1 MANPPPLRP
10 RHHQPVAG
18 EITRTDADLP
28 GEVRR
33 ARLRTAAVAAAIS
46 GTRPA
51 SPSLVATASGAIARL
66 LLTIPRYAVQGG
78 AGNPYAAV
86 YRDLIAKLPAA
97 TELVILTHD
106 AVADDVRGWLAAAG
120 RSGRTTPGHD
130 EVVVTDDFL
139 GFSVWAEDAYVVISE
154 DADGAAGTAGAP
166 HAFVEPAAFPRYGD
180 ALVADQVS
188 SAAQLGLYQAPLH
201 LQGGNVLIGD
211 DFFFIGIDYPLLT
224 FAEGILTAPSQ
235 AGEDELLRQVYRRY
249 LDAERTFVPVG
260 TTLPVPSAA
269 RREIRLQGVTWIEEI
284 YAGNAPGTRQPIF
297 HIDMFVSLAGRG
309 ADGRYRVLVGDPRM
323 AAQLTGEPL
332 QPHAMASVF
341 DDIARDLARRGYV
354 VTRTPLPL
362 VYADDADARVRSW
375 YFATSNNVLV
385 HAPDGTRPSV
395 YIPTYAHGPFA
406 DTLAATDQRNAEI
419 WESLGYD
426 VVALG
431 DFHPFAINLGAAHC
445 IKKYLAR
452 G

>member
-1 MANPPPLRP
+1 MADPLPLRP
-10 RHHQPVAG
+10 RHHPPVAG
-18 EITRTDADLP
+18 EISRTDVDLP
-28 GEVRR
+28 DDVRR
-33 ARLRTAAVAAAIS
+33 ARLRTAAVAASIS
-46 GTRPA
+46 GTRPSA
-51 SPSLVATASGAIARL
+51 PALVGSAAGAIARL
-66 LLTIPRYAVQGG
+66 LLTIPSYAVEGG
-78 AGNPYAAV
+78 AGNPYGVA
-86 YRDLIAKLPAA
+86 YRDLIAKLPAPTA
-97 TELVILTHD
+97 LVILTHD
-106 AVADDVRGWLAAAG
+106 AVAGDVRGWLAAG
-120 RSGRTTPGHD
+120 GRTTPGHD

-139 GFSVWAEDAYVVISE
+139 GFSVWAEDAYVVIS
-154 DADGAAGTAGAP
+154 DGAGGAASGA

-188 SAAQLGLYQAPLH
+188 AAAQLGLYQAPLH

-224 FAEGILTAPSQ
+224 FEEGILTAPTQ

-260 TTLPVPSAA
+260 TTLPVPAA
-269 RREIRLQGVTWIEEI
+269 QRREFRLQGVTWVEDL
-284 YAGNAPGTRQPIF
+284 YAGNAPGTRQPLF

-309 ADGRYRVLVGDPRM
+309 EDGRYRVLVGDPRA
-323 AAQLTGEPL
+323 AAQLTNEPL
-332 QPHAMASVF
+332 QPHAMAAVF
-341 DDIARDLARRGYV
+341 DDIARDLARRGYA

-362 VYADDADARVRSW
+362 VYSDDPDARVRSW

-385 HAPDGTRPSV
+385 HAPEGARPSV
-395 YIPTYAHGPFA
+395 FIPTYAHGPFA
-406 DTLAATDQRNAEI
+406 DTLAATDRRNAEI
-419 WESLGYD
+419 WEGLGYE
-426 VVALG
+426 VVALA

>member
-1 MANPPPLRP
+1 MADDPPPLRP
-10 RHHQPVAG
+10 RHHPPVAG
-18 EITRTDADLP
+18 EVHRRDADLP
-28 GEVRR
+28 ADVRR
-33 ARLRTAAVAAAIS
+33 ARLRTAAVAASIS
-46 GTRPA
+46 GTRPS
-51 SPSLVATASGAIARL
+51 SPSLVATAQGAIARL
-66 LLTIPRYAVQGG
+66 LLTIPSYAVEGG
-78 AGNPYAAV
+78 ARNPYGV
-86 YRDLIAKLPAA
+86 VLGDLIAKLPAE

-106 AVADDVRGWLAAAG
+106 AVADEVRGWLAGAG
-120 RSGRTTPGHD
+120 RDAQSRDT
-130 EVVVTDDFL
+130 VVATDDFL

-154 DADGAAGTAGAP
+154 DAEDGGAA
-166 HAFVEPAAFPRYGD
+166 HAFVEPAAFPRNGD

-188 SAAQLGLYQAPLH
+188 GAGGLGLYQAPLH

-224 FAEGILTAPSQ
+224 FDEGILTAPSP
-235 AGEDELLRQVYRRY
+235 AGEDELLREVYRRY

-260 TTLPVPSAA
+260 TTLPVPPAA
-269 RREIRLQGVTWIEEI
+269 RREFRLQGVTWREEI

-309 ADGRYRVLVGDPRM
+309 DDGRARVLVGDPRL

-332 QPHAMASVF
+332 QPHAMAPVF
-341 DDIARDLARRGYV
+341 DDIARDLGRRGYAV
-354 VTRTPLPL
+354 LRTPLPL
-362 VYADDADARVRSW
+362 VYSDDPDARLRSW

-385 HAPDGTRPSV
+385 HAPQGERPTV

-406 DTLAATDQRNAEI
+406 DILAATDRRNAEI
-419 WESLGYD
+419 WEALGYA

-452 G
+452 A

>member
-1 MANPPPLRP
+1 MAADPLPLRP
-10 RHHQPVAG
+10 RHHPPVAG
-18 EITRTDADLP
+18 EVHRRDADLP
-28 GEVRR
+28 ADVRR
-33 ARLRTAAVAAAIS
+33 ARLRTAAVAASIS
-46 GTRPA
+46 GTRPT
-51 SPSLVATASGAIARL
+51 SPSLVATAQGAIARL
-66 LLTIPRYAVQGG
+66 LLTIPSYAVEGG
-78 AGNPYAAV
+78 ARNPYGVV
-86 YRDLIAKLPAA
+86 YRDLIGKLPAE
-97 TELVILTHD
+97 TELVVLTHD
-106 AVADDVRGWLAAAG
+106 AVAGAVRGWLAGAG
-120 RSGRTTPGHD
+120 RTAQGRD
-130 EVVVTDDFL
+130 IVVATDDFL

-154 DADGAAGTAGAP
+154 DDDAGSGAA

-188 SAAQLGLYQAPLH
+188 DAGRLGLYQAPLH

-211 DFFFIGIDYPLLT
+211 DFFFVGLDYPLLT
-224 FAEGILTAPSQ
+224 FEEGILTAPSP
-235 AGEDELLRQVYRRY
+235 AGEDELLREVYRRY

-269 RREIRLQGVTWIEEI
+269 RREFRLGGATWVEEI

-309 ADGRYRVLVGDPRM
+309 DDGRARVLVGDPRL
-323 AAQLTGEPL
+323 AARLTGEPL
-332 QPHAMASVF
+332 QAHAMAPVF
-341 DDIARDLARRGYV
+341 DDIARDLGRRGYAV
-354 VTRTPLPL
+354 LRTPLPL
-362 VYADDADARVRSW
+362 VYSDDPDARLRSW

-385 HAPDGTRPSV
+385 HAPEGKRPTV

-406 DTLAATDQRNAEI
+406 DTLAATDRANAEI
-419 WESLGYD
+419 WEALGYD

>member
-1 MANPPPLRP
+1 MAETPPLRP
-10 RHHQPVAG
+10 RHHPPVAG
-18 EITRTDADLP
+18 EITRTDADVP
-28 GEVRR
+28 GDVRR
-33 ARLRTAAVAAAIS
+33 ARLRTAAVAASIS
-46 GTRPA
+46 GTRPS
-51 SPSLVATASGAIARL
+51 SPSLVATAAGAIARL
-66 LLTIPRYAVQGG
+66 LLTIPRYAVEGD
-78 AGNPYAAV
+78 PYGVV
-86 YRDLIAKLPAA
+86 YRDLIAKLPAQ

-106 AVADDVRGWLAAAG
+106 AVAADVRGWLAAAG
-120 RSGRTTPGHD
+120 RTTQGRD

-139 GFSVWAEDAYVVISE
+139 GFSVWAEDAYVVISHDDGGDGG
-154 DADGAAGTAGAP
+154 DA

-211 DFFFIGIDYPLLT
+211 DFFFVGIDYPLLT
-224 FAEGILTAPSQ
+224 FEEGILTAPTR

-260 TTLPVPSAA
+260 TTLPVPPAA
-269 RREIRLQGVTWIEEI
+269 RRELRLQGATWVEEI

-309 ADGRYRVLVGDPRM
+309 DDGRYRVLVGDPRA
-323 AAQLTGEPL
+323 AAQLTNEPL

-341 DDIARDLARRGYV
+341 DDVARDLARRGYA

-362 VYADDADARVRSW
+362 VYSDDPDARVRSW

-385 HAPDGTRPSV
+385 HAPDGARPSV

-406 DTLAATDQRNAEI
+406 DTLAATDRRNAEI
-419 WESLGYD
+419 WEGLGYD
-426 VVALG
+426 VVALE

>member
-1 MANPPPLRP
+1 MADTPPLRR
-10 RHHQPVAG
+10 RHHPPVAG
-18 EITRTDADLP
+18 EITRTDADVP
-28 GEVRR
+28 DDVRR
-33 ARLRTAAVAAAIS
+33 ARLRTAAVAAPIS
-46 GTRPA
+46 GTRPS
-51 SPSLVATASGAIARL
+51 SPSLVATAAGAIARL
-66 LLTIPRYAVQGG
+66 LLTIPSYAVQGG
-78 AGNPYAAV
+78 EDNPYGVV
-86 YRDLIAKLPAA
+86 YRDLIAKLPAE

-106 AVADDVRGWLAAAG
+106 AVAADVRGWLADAG
-120 RSGRTTPGHD
+120 RSAQGHD

-139 GFSVWAEDAYVVISE
+139 GFSVWAEDGYVVISDDRGGGAGE
-154 DADGAAGTAGAP
+154 DGEAGDP

-188 SAAQLGLYQAPLH
+188 SAAGLGLYQAPLH

-211 DFFFIGIDYPLLT
+211 DFFFIGMDYPLLT
-224 FAEGILTAPSQ
+224 FDEGILTAPTQ

-260 TTLPVPSAA
+260 TTLPVPPAA
-269 RREIRLQGVTWIEEI
+269 QREFRLQGATWIEEI
-284 YAGNAPGTRQPIF
+284 YAGNARGTRQPIF

-309 ADGRYRVLVGDPRM
+309 DDGRYRVLVGDPRA
-323 AAQLTGEPL
+323 AAQLTNEPL

-341 DDIARDLARRGYV
+341 DDVARDLARRGYA

-362 VYADDADARVRSW
+362 VYSDDPDALVRSW

-385 HAPDGTRPSV
+385 HAPDGARPSV

-406 DTLAATDQRNAEI
+406 DTLAATDRANAEI
-419 WESLGYD
+419 WEGLGYD

-431 DFHPFAINLGAAHC
+431 DFHPFALRLGAAHC

>member
-1 MANPPPLRP
+1 MADVPPLRP
-10 RHHQPVAG
+10 RHHPPVAG
-18 EITRTDADLP
+18 EISRTDADLP
-28 GEVRR
+28 ADARR
-33 ARLRTAAVAAAIS
+33 ARLRTAAVAASIS

-51 SPSLVATASGAIARL
+51 SPSLVASAQGAIARL
-66 LLTIPRYAVQGG
+66 LLTIPSYAAAGG
-78 AGNPYAAV
+78 EANPYGAV
-86 YRDLIAKLPAA
+86 YRDLVAKLPRES
-97 TELVILTHD
+97 ELVILTHE
-106 AVADDVRGWLAAAG
+106 AAERDVRAWLAAAG
-120 RSGRTTPGHD
+120 RGDDAHD
-130 EVVVTDDFL
+130 TIVATDDFL
-139 GFSVWAEDAYVVISE
+139 GFSVWAEDAYVVI
-154 DADGAAGTAGAP
+154 ADDGG

-188 SAAQLGLYQAPLH
+188 TAAQLGLFQAPLH

-224 FAEGILTAPSQ
+224 FEEGILTAPDQ
-235 AGEDELLRQVYRRY
+235 DGEDALLREVYRRY

-260 TTLPVPSAA
+260 TTLPVPAAA
-269 RREIRLQGVTWIEEI
+269 RREFRLGGTTWVEEL

-309 ADGRYRVLVGDPRM
+309 DDGRYRVLVGDPRE
-323 AAQLTGEPL
+323 AARLTGVPL
-332 QPHAMASVF
+332 QPHAMAPVF
-341 DDIARDLARRGYV
+341 DDIARDLSRRGFA

-362 VYADDADARVRSW
+362 VYSDDEQARVRSW

-385 HAPDGTRPSV
+385 HAPEGARPTV
-395 YIPTYAHGPFA
+395 FIPTYAHGPFA
-406 DTLAATDQRNAEI
+406 DELSATDRRNAEI
-419 WESLGYD
+419 WGELGYD
-426 VVALG
+426 AVGLG